1 MRIVINMPNTLFVR
15 PIDLNGQIPSE
26 EKKYEWA
33 IYDIAGSLLKYGA
46 KTSLDIIDQ
55 TLMQNG
61 LDQVDV
67 VGLFPAYAALCTQVS
82 VPGNQIRYVQQALP
96 FAVEEQ
102 IAQDIDEMHLV
113 LGEKS
118 KTGDFRVVAIAHT
131 LFSALFDGL
140 NNQELTGSLK
150 SIYLDSDLID
160 LEQNTLKIIL
170 SANESYVLE
179 NNRQAISLQSR
190 NLIAYLDA
198 LFLAPKEGDVQ
209 EGVNVAIVLDKTS
222 VDSNKLLLAEIEQYP
237 HVNLTVEEIASSAF
251 EYLCSQFF
259 NLKKLPLNLCQGS
272 YQISS
277 KNKGAWT
284 RWRAVAIIAGLG
296 FLLQLGLFV
305 GEGIFLNK
313 QAEQIGQ
320 NAVAEY
326 RKAMPGAKSIS
337 LAKLPRV
344 IKGQLNQLKAGGV
357 EKLDFLDLLGEAGNQ
372 FNSSPYKSSLIF
384 NSINYSEQRGE
395 LMLEMHAKSFD
406 QLEALKKAIV
416 DSGLN
421 AKISSA
427 VQEQDYFKGR
437 ISVGGV

>member
-1 MRIVINMPNTLFVR
+1 MPNTLFVR